1 MSVLAE
7 SSDAQTHRNHRPQ
20 TQARIRC
27 HRQLNEN
34 YKMKQKIYNLLE
46 GIQVKQLLIYH
57 MKGTYTEVLL
67 IFANRPSKIRQIYEI
82 YYENDPTI
90 VIVTITK
97 DK

>member
-34 YKMKQKIYNLLE
+34 YKMKQKIY
-46 GIQVKQLLIYH
+46 KQLLIYH